1 MYCDMFVVVVQSLP
15 VWIVVRLCTDDD
27 KVVNYWNNID
37 SDLELEMDV
46 LDDFFGEAREVNAV
60 NNWLTYG
67 EPIHKLRE
75 WGVQM
80 KEMDYIDEKMLSTE
94 MMNNLCASM

>member
-1 MYCDMFVVVVQSLP
+1 
-15 VWIVVRLCTDDD
+15 
-27 KVVNYWNNID
+27 
-37 SDLELEMDV
+37 
-46 LDDFFGEAREVNAV
+46 V